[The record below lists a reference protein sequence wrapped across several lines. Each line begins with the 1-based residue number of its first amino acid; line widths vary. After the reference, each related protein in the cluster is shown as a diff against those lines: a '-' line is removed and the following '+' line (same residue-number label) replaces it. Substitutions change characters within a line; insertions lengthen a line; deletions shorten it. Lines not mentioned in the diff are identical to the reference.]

1 VSNGN
6 DLLCQKWKGG
16 CLIFDVELTI
26 SDRGLEYSAHLLH
39 EGNSA
44 DQRPCRGRIPRDLLV
59 HVTKSRE
66 SSFFSLCHL
75 VNFQFMKGPRHGV
88 GFIDMHG
95 VCLDVV
101 YRKI

>member
-1 VSNGN
+1 MSNGN

-16 CLIFDVELTI
+16 CLIFDVKLTV

-44 DQRPCRGRIPRDLLV
+44 DQRPSRGRIPRDLLT

-66 SSFFSLCHL
+66 NSLFPSVTKSINERACVTPSFGLL
-75 VNFQFMKGPRHGV
+75 
-88 GFIDMHG
+88 
-95 VCLDVV
+95 
-101 YRKI
+101 